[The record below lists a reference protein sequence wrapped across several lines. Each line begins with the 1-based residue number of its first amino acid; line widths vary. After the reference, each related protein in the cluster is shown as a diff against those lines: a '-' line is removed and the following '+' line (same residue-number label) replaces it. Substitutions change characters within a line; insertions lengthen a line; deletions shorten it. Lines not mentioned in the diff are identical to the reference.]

1 MIQPKSEY
9 LDDQESVE
17 DLTNLDDDMNDL
29 NEMEQDNSRAGPSS
43 HDPSQHPGKHTLQ
56 LFCYFIYLIFYQIA
70 FLIYYKNKNQCR
82 EQQAS
87 GKRSSESK
95 VCDK

>member
-29 NEMEQDNSRAGPSS
+29 NEMEQDNSRAGPS
-43 HDPSQHPGKHTLQ
+43 HDPSQHPGKRTKILYIFNFTYSDSI
-56 LFCYFIYLIFYQIA
+56 LLKLI
-70 FLIYYKNKNQCR
+70 LKRKKNQCR
-82 EQQAS
+82 EQRTVYICRLKKTFNS
-87 GKRSSESK
+87 T
-95 VCDK
+95 